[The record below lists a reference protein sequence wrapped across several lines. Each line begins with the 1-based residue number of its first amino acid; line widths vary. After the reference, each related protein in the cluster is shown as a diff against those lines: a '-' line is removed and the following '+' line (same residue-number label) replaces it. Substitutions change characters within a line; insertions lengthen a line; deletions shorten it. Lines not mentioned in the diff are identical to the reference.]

1 MSSFANSGIV
11 DSERSGQPSR
21 AAGSVVAIN
30 SLLVFFL
37 PWLYAKPAFSALHQ
51 FSILLLL
58 LAAAAAARPSCHA
71 TLILPHKPSF
81 SRHTTRTYIALKVVS
96 PCRTCYLPAA
106 CLIPKTAYS
115 PHTSQ
120 LTSPTYLIISRLAFT
135 LHPYPFPTLPPPIP
149 VHPLSSL
156 LSIRDSDTHRS

>member
-58 LAAAAAARPSCHA
+58 LAAAARPSCHA

-81 SRHTTRTYIALKVVS
+81 PRHTTRTYIALKVVS

-115 PHTSQ
+115 PHTSH
-120 LTSPTYLIISRLAFT
+120 LTTHLTYLPYHLTACI
-135 LHPYPFPTLPPPIP
+135 HPASVPIPNPSPPIP